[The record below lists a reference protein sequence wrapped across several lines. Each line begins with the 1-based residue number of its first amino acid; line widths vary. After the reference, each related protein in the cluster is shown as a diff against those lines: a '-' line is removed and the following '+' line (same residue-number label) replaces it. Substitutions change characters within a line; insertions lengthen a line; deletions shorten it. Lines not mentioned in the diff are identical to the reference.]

1 MWGFTILFIVLL
13 FSAIGL
19 LLLEHFKD
27 SFVSGILG
35 AILIPIIILLGIV
48 CLARPYDVEQQVT
61 KFEAEQQMINYVC
74 KNATPIDRAQLT
86 SKVIEMNSEILEA
99 QLSYTYYGIFSY
111 YYDSD
116 IMNVKLLNIPK

>member
-1 MWGFTILFIVLL
+1 MWGFTIIFIVLL
-13 FSAIGL
+13 LSTVILFLIDY
-19 LLLEHFKD
+19 FKD
-27 SFVSGILG
+27 SFCSAFIA
-35 AILIPIIILLGIV
+35 AILVPIVIILGIV
-48 CLARPYDVEQQVT
+48 CVARPYDVEQQLT
-61 KFEAEQQMINYVC
+61 KFKAEQQMINYVC

-116 IMNVKLLNIPK
+116 IMNVKLLNVPK